1 MSRLAWWLV
10 RAQFMTR
17 RTATALSM
25 LAIALGV
32 ALGYAIHLI
41 NDAALADFAQAMKS
55 VQGEPDA
62 VIAARDSAGHV
73 PLALINELAR
83 DPAVAVIAPV
93 IDTRVRIDPAA
104 GDAVAAVRLIGLDVF
119 SAAAVMP
126 ALLPRQGGAGDG
138 TGSESAGS
146 IFDDGVYASPA
157 LLARLGLGIGAGIT
171 LSRGDARWSTRLA
184 GDLPAARPDDLL
196 LVADIAWVQAHF
208 GPAGAVSEGRLRL
221 APATKP
227 AGWLKEWSG
236 RLPDGLALRAA
247 TDDTTRVSNIS
258 RAYRVNLNVLALVA
272 LLTGAFLVFATQLTA
287 VAQRSTQFA
296 LLGVL
301 GLSPRMRLLQVLL
314 EGLAIGV
321 PGAALGLALGYGL
334 ALAFTRMM
342 GGDLG
347 GGFFS
352 GSTPVIDA
360 RLAPTLGFFVLGCV
374 ASLAGALYPAWLN
387 RVQPLAQAL
396 KTGFAQR
403 PAAVHGARERPRR
416 NALIAIALVA
426 LAALGLTRLPALFE
440 LPLAGYAAIA
450 LVLVLGIAAAP
461 LLTQWVFGAFA
472 RLDLSAPQRVAVQ
485 NIVQA
490 PLMAQVA
497 ASGLIVSFALT
508 VSMVTMVSSF
518 RLAVDQ
524 WLDVVLPAPLYLR
537 SKGVPLPQQLLA
549 ALEQPD
555 APFARVERTAHGT
568 LTLDPQRPTVALLV
582 RELDRADPAA
592 RLPFTGQVF
601 TAPAGRVAV
610 WISEPLQELYRLAPG
625 RSLRLPLL
633 GREVEVFVGGVW
645 RDYSRQFGAIV
656 ISSDDYRALGG
667 RFEASELALW
677 PHDGGDAAA
686 RAWLARQGAGY
697 GLELAASGEIRALSL
712 SIFDK
717 SFAVTY
723 ALEAAAMLIGL
734 FGLAVTLA
742 ASVWLRARELA
753 TLSALGF
760 DRAMLTRAVMA
771 EGALIA
777 AIGLG
782 LGLACGIAIG
792 AILTHVVNPQA
803 FHWRMELTIPWR
815 EVLFGAA
822 LTLAAGIGASRFA
835 ARLAT
840 RLPAAQV
847 LANAQ

>member
-1 MSRLAWWLV
+1 MIRLAWWLV
-10 RAQFMTR
+10 RAQFLTR

-41 NDAALADFAQAMKS
+41 NDAALADFSQAMKS

-62 VIAARDSAGHV
+62 VLAPQDSAGQV
-73 PLALINELAR
+73 PLALINQLAR
-83 DPAVAVIAPV
+83 DEAVALVAPV
-93 IDTRVRIDPAA
+93 IETRVRLDQAPAT
-104 GDAVAAVRLIGLDVF
+104 VRLIGLDVF
-119 SAAAVMP
+119 SAALLMP
-126 ALLPRQGGAGDG
+126 DLLPRQG
-138 TGSESAGS
+138 SNMLE
-146 IFDDGVYASPA
+146 DGVYASPA
-157 LLARLGLGIGAGIT
+157 LLSRLQLKVGAGVT
-171 LSRGDARWSTRLA
+171 LTRGDSRWTTRIA

-196 LVADIAWVQAHF
+196 LVADIAWVQARF
-208 GPAGAVSEGRLRL
+208 GPPEAVSEGRLRL
-221 APATKP
+221 VPGTKLGNWLATWTGKLP
-227 AGWLKEWSG
+227 AGLS
-236 RLPDGLALRAA
+236 LRAA
-247 TDDTTRVSNIS
+247 ADNQARLSNVS

-301 GLSPRMRLLQVLL
+301 GLSPRMRLLQVLI

-321 PGAALGLALGYGL
+321 PGAALGLGLGYAM
-334 ALAFTRMM
+334 ALAFTRLL

-347 GGFFS
+347 GGFFAA
-352 GSTPVIDA
+352 STPVIVPQ
-360 RLAPTLGFFVLGCV
+360 LAPALGFFALGCA
-374 ASLAGALYPAWLN
+374 ASLTGALYPAWLN

-396 KTGFAQR
+396 KTGFAQQA
-403 PAAVHGARERPRR
+403 PSSAERPQRAR
-416 NALIAIALVA
+416 LIKLVA
-426 LAALGLTRLPALFE
+426 VVVVAATALALTRAPAIFD

-461 LLTQWVFGAFA
+461 LVTQTVFGVLA
-472 RLDLSAPQRVAVQ
+472 RRALPAPQRVAVQ

-508 VSMVTMVSSF
+508 VSMVTMVASF
-518 RLAVDQ
+518 RIALDQ
-524 WLDVVLPAPLYLR
+524 WLDVVLPAPLYIR
-537 SKGVPLPQQLLA
+537 SKGVPLPPELFA
-549 ALEQPD
+549 ALEH
-555 APFARVERTAHGT
+555 APFEKVERTAT
-568 LTLDPQRPTVALLV
+568 TALTLDPQRPTVALLV
-582 RELDRADPAA
+582 RDLNRTDPGA
-592 RLPFTGQVF
+592 RLPFTGAVV
-601 TAPAGRVAV
+601 TAPADRIAV

-625 RSLRLPLL
+625 QTLRLPLL

-645 RDYSRQFGAIV
+645 RDYARQFGAV
-656 ISSDDYRALGG
+656 VMASEDYRALGG
-667 RFEASELALW
+667 RFEATELALW
-677 PHDGGDAAA
+677 PRRSEDAAA
-686 RAWLARQGAGY
+686 KRWLAQHAARL
-697 GLELAASGEIRALSL
+697 GLEMAESGEIRALSL
-712 SIFDK
+712 NIFDK

-760 DRAMLTRAVMA
+760 DRAMLTRAVMF

-777 AIGLG
+777 AIGL
-782 LGLACGIAIG
+782 LIGLACGIAVG

-803 FHWRMELTIPWR
+803 FHWRMELRIPWLQ
-815 EVLFGAA
+815 VLLGAT

-835 ARLAT
+835 ARQAT

-847 LANAQ
+847 LAGAQ